1 MSNESEG
8 ALKPVPAA
16 RVAEELRRLTKAR
29 SNGELERDEY
39 EHRFARMVSE
49 LRDRRIEGNRAEIM
63 AALTPL
69 KESGEI
75 AAPEF
80 ERLIQQL
87 GLT

>member
-1 MSNESEG
+1 MSNEPEG

-29 SNGELERDEY
+29 SSGELERDEY